1 MEIAGRV
8 VAKPGCTQA
17 GILLREAAA
26 RPARPAAESMRASVP
41 MPPDPLLG
49 WRNLPGYIGDNL
61 GAPVR
66 HNALG
71 LRGPE
76 VPVEKPPG
84 TLRVLLLGD
93 STIYGHGVEEAA
105 TFGRVL
111 EARLQARLPE
121 ARLEVIDAGVPA
133 YSSLQSLRQL
143 RYVLADTS
151 PDVIVIGNMWSDSM
165 PADAPDDTW
174 LLGDAWR
181 ERSLRIDEQ
190 LSAVSAAWCAVK
202 PARAATR
209 EQQNAFARVAQP
221 GRATPDLPS
230 RRVPLEAYQQNLE
243 TMAGWARAHGAAPVF
258 LALGHP
264 SDRVNGLVGI
274 GPRHRENI
282 ESYRA
287 RMRGAA
293 VAQRAPLAEAA
304 SAYGKARALGQNE
317 LFLDSIHPT
326 PEGHALVADVLEST
340 MLGSEEVRRVLG
352 LPAERP

>member
-1 MEIAGRV
+1 
-8 VAKPGCTQA
+8 
-17 GILLREAAA
+17 
-26 RPARPAAESMRASVP
+26 
-41 MPPDPLLG
+41 MPPDPILG

-76 VPVEKPPG
+76 LAIDKPPG

-93 STIYGHGVEEAA
+93 STVYGHGVEESA

-121 ARLEVIDAGVPA
+121 ARVEVIDAGVPA

-143 RYVLADTS
+143 RYVLADTA

-165 PADAPDDTW
+165 PSEVPDDTW
-174 LLGDAWR
+174 LLGDPWR
-181 ERSLRIDEQ
+181 ERALRVDER
-190 LSAVSAAWCAVK
+190 LSEWSAAWCAVK
-202 PARAATR
+202 PVRAATR
-209 EQQNAFARVAQP
+209 AQEEAFARVAQP
-221 GRATPDLPS
+221 GHVTPDLPS
-230 RRVPLEAYQQNLE
+230 RRAPLEDYQQNLE

-264 SDRVNGLVGI
+264 SDRESGLVGI
-274 GPRHRENI
+274 GPRHRANI
-282 ESYRA
+282 EAYRA
-287 RMRGAA
+287 RMRAAA

-304 SAYGKARALGQNE
+304 SAYGKARAAGRHD

-340 MLGSEEVRRVLG
+340 LLQSEEARRVLG
-352 LPAERP
+352 LPVETP